1 MKKKEWLTLAAACML
16 SLPASAQTWN
26 LKQCIDYAMEHNIQ
40 LQQNRISE
48 KQAETDL
55 LSSKAQ
61 MFPSLSFST
70 SQNVS
75 NSPWRETF
83 NYMGETGSM
92 TTSNTTY
99 SGNYGLSANWTVWNG
114 GRRKMNI
121 ESSKISLEKSE
132 LTSEANAN
140 SIQEQILQLYVQIL
154 YAKESVKVNESTLEV
169 AKAQRNRAKERVEVG
184 DLSKADLAQLEAQV
198 ASGEYNVV
206 NAKSQVEKYKM
217 QLKQML
223 ELTGSSDFDIATIE
237 VTDQQAMN
245 LLPSVTSV
253 YEQALLTRPEIR
265 NSQLSIDAAD
275 LNVDIAKAGK
285 LPTVS
290 MNANIGSNTN
300 SSNSKAWVNQF
311 KQNWGNNVGLS
322 VSVPILSQRQNRSA
336 VEKAKYQLQASQLDL
351 QNQQKQLYNTI
362 EGYWID
368 GTTAQ
373 EQFKSSITNVNSMQT
388 SFNLLSEQFDLGLK
402 NIVELMDSKNNLLQ
416 AEQSKLQ
423 SKYTVIMNEQLLKL
437 YSGES
442 TNL

>member
-1 MKKKEWLTLAAACML
+1 MMKKINFVLAAAFFAG
-16 SLPASAQTWN
+16 LPVQAQTWN
-26 LKQCIDYAMEHNIQ
+26 LSQCIDYAMEHNIQ
-40 LQQNRISE
+40 LQQNRLSE

-61 MFPSLSFST
+61 LFPSLSFST
-70 SQNVS
+70 SQNLS
-75 NSPWRETF
+75 NSPWRESF

-99 SGNYGLSANWTVWNG
+99 SGNYGLTASWTVWNG
-114 GRRKMNI
+114 GRRRMNI
-121 ESSKISLEKSE
+121 ESSKINLEKSG
-132 LTSEANAN
+132 LTIESNAN
-140 SIQEQILQLYVQIL
+140 SIQEQIMQLYVQIL

-169 AKAQRNRAKERVEVG
+169 AIAQRNRAKERVEVG

-206 NAKSQVEKYKM
+206 NAKSQVEKYRM
-217 QLKQML
+217 QLKQLL
-223 ELTGSSDFDIATIE
+223 ELTGSTDFDVAAIE

-245 LLPSVTSV
+245 LLPSVASV
-253 YEQALLTRPEIR
+253 YERALLTRPEIR
-265 NSQLSIDAAD
+265 SSQLSIDAAD

-285 LPTVS
+285 LPTVN

-300 SSNSKAWVNQF
+300 STNSKGWGNQF
-311 KQNWGNNVGLS
+311 KQNWGNTIGLS

-336 VEKAKYQLQASQLDL
+336 VEKAKYQLLTSQLDL

-373 EQFKSSITNVNSMQT
+373 EQFKSSRANVESMQT

-402 NIVELMDSKNNLLQ
+402 NIVELMDAKNNLLQ

-423 SKYTVIMNEQLLKL
+423 CKYTVIMNEQLLKF
-437 YSGES
+437 YGGEK

>member
-1 MKKKEWLTLAAACML
+1 MRKKEWLTLAAACML

-140 SIQEQILQLYVQIL
+140 SIQEQILQFYVQIL

-169 AKAQRNRAKERVEVG
+169 AKAQRNRAKERVEIG

-217 QLKQML
+217 QLKQLL

-300 SSNSKAWVNQF
+300 SSNSKAWGNQF

-373 EQFKSSITNVNSMQT
+373 EQFKSSIANVNSMQI

>member
-1 MKKKEWLTLAAACML
+1 MRKKEWLPLAAACML
-16 SLPASAQTWN
+16 SIPASAQTWN

-140 SIQEQILQLYVQIL
+140 SIQEQILQFYVQIL

-169 AKAQRNRAKERVEVG
+169 AKAQRNRAKERVEIG

-217 QLKQML
+217 QLKQLL

-245 LLPSVTSV
+245 LLPSVTNV

-265 NSQLSIDAAD
+265 NSQLSIEAAD
-275 LNVDIAKAGK
+275 LNVGIAKAGK

-300 SSNSKAWVNQF
+300 SSNSKAWGNQF

-373 EQFKSSITNVNSMQT
+373 EQFKSSIANVNSMQI

>member
-1 MKKKEWLTLAAACML
+1 MRKKEWLPLAAACML
-16 SLPASAQTWN
+16 SLPVSAQTWN

-140 SIQEQILQLYVQIL
+140 SIQEQILQFYVQIL

-169 AKAQRNRAKERVEVG
+169 AKAQRNRAKERVEIG

-217 QLKQML
+217 QLKQLL

-300 SSNSKAWVNQF
+300 SSNSKAWGNQF

-373 EQFKSSITNVNSMQT
+373 EQFKSSIANVNSMQI

>member
-140 SIQEQILQLYVQIL
+140 SIQEQILQFYVQIL

-217 QLKQML
+217 QLKQLL
-223 ELTGSSDFDIATIE
+223 ELTGSPDFDIATIE

-245 LLPSVTSV
+245 QLPSVTSV

-285 LPTVS
+285 RPTVS

-300 SSNSKAWVNQF
+300 SSNSKAWGNQF

>member
-1 MKKKEWLTLAAACML
+1 MRKKEWLPLAAACML

-140 SIQEQILQLYVQIL
+140 SIQEQILQFYVQIL

-169 AKAQRNRAKERVEVG
+169 AKAQRNRAKERVEIG

-217 QLKQML
+217 QLKQLL

-300 SSNSKAWVNQF
+300 SSNSKAWGNQF

-373 EQFKSSITNVNSMQT
+373 EQFKSSIANVNSMQI

>member
-1 MKKKEWLTLAAACML
+1 MRKKEWLTLAAACML

-83 NYMGETGSM
+83 DYMGETGSM

-132 LTSEANAN
+132 LTSEAYAN
-140 SIQEQILQLYVQIL
+140 SIQEQILQFYVQIL

-217 QLKQML
+217 QLKQLL

-237 VTDQQAMN
+237 VTDQQTMN
-245 LLPSVTSV
+245 LLPSVTNV

-300 SSNSKAWVNQF
+300 SSNSKAWGNQF

>member
-184 DLSKADLAQLEAQV
+184 DLSKADLAQFEAQV

-423 SKYTVIMNEQLLKL
+423 SKYTVIMNEQLLNL

>member
-1 MKKKEWLTLAAACML
+1 MKKKEWLTLATACML

>member
-1 MKKKEWLTLAAACML
+1 MGKISYVLGIAFLT
-16 SLPASAQTWN
+16 SLPIQAQTWN
-26 LKQCIDYAMEHNIQ
+26 LSQCIEHAMEHNIQ
-40 LQQNRISE
+40 LQQYRISE

-61 MFPSLSFST
+61 LFPSLSFSA
-70 SQNVS
+70 SQNLS

-92 TTSNTTY
+92 TTGNTTY

-121 ESSKISLEKSE
+121 ESSKINLEKSE
-132 LTSEANAN
+132 LTSESNAN
-140 SIQEQILQLYVQIL
+140 SIQEQIMQLYVQIL

-169 AKAQRNRAKERVEVG
+169 AIAQHNRAKERVEVG
-184 DLSKADLAQLEAQV
+184 DLSQADLAQFAAQV

-206 NAKSQVEKYKM
+206 NAKTQVEKYKM
-217 QLKQML
+217 QLKQLL
-223 ELTGSSDFDIATIE
+223 ELTGSTDFDVATIE

-245 LLPSVTSV
+245 LLPSVTAV
-253 YEQALLTRPEIR
+253 YEQALAIRPEIR
-265 NSQLSIDAAD
+265 SSQLNIDAAD

-285 LPTVS
+285 LPTIS
-290 MNANIGSNTN
+290 MNANIGSNT
-300 SSNSKAWVNQF
+300 SSANSKAWGTQF
-311 KQNWGNNVGLS
+311 KQNWGNNIGLS

-336 VEKAKYQLQASQLDL
+336 VEKAKYQLQSSQLDL

-373 EQFKSSITNVNSMQT
+373 EQFKSSIANVKSMQT
-388 SFNLLSEQFDLGLK
+388 SFDLLTEQFNLGLK
-402 NIVELMDSKNNLLQ
+402 NIVELMDAKNNLLQ

-423 SKYTVIMNEQLLKL
+423 SKYTVIMNEQMLKF
-437 YSGES
+437 YGGER

>member
-169 AKAQRNRAKERVEVG
+169 AKAQCNRAKERVEVG